1 MNQPKKQLT
10 TSGKILL
17 IFLFLAPL
25 LLVST
30 KLFLLGVGLLGA
42 IFFVSMFNI
51 TIKK

>member
-1 MNQPKKQLT
+1 MNQPKLT
-10 TSGKILL
+10 TAGKLFVL
-17 IFLFLAPL
+17 FVFLAPL
-25 LLVST
+25 LLIST